1 MPRFQGV
8 PFMCCAEFGVPWS
21 HYPHSL
27 SMTLASYLLHLRH
40 YFFNS
45 MTKNAQPSGLRFSC
59 HWEAFPDPPA
69 LSKLSLLS
77 ALMAPQIS
85 LLWHIL
91 SSIVMTCSHLFP
103 SLDQIPQLMFHFPHW
118 IQCLA
123 HTDPQEIFVE
133 SKNERMN
140 KCINQCIEQAKA

>member
-1 MPRFQGV
+1 MNLLRAIICLKHLYNSLNPVMFHFLHNCPCSLIPYYIYAQVSRCSVHVLSLGF
-8 PFMCCAEFGVPWS
+8 
-21 HYPHSL
+21 HDPHSL
-27 SMTLASYLLHLRH
+27 SMMLTSYLLRLQH

-103 SLDQIPQLMFHFPHW
+103 SLDQIPQLMFHFPH
-118 IQCLA
+118 
-123 HTDPQEIFVE
+123 
-133 SKNERMN
+133 
-140 KCINQCIEQAKA
+140 